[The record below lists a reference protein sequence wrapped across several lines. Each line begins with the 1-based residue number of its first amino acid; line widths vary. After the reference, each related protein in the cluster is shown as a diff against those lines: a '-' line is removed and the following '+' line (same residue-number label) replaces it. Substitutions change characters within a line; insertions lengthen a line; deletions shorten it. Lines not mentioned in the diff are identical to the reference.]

1 MSQENLQLMRQTGAP
16 LQGIDVASFIRAL
29 LEGDFAAI
37 PPDVANALGA
47 ALNIYAPD
55 FEIDASRVDMP
66 GFGVFHGLK
75 GMRELWRVWIE
86 EWERYSW
93 RSSNWSEIGDHVI
106 ADVRIRATGK
116 SSGAD
121 VVWDHCQVWTF
132 RDGRVVRWLLANDR
146 AEALKAVGLAE

>member
-16 LQGIDVASFIRAL
+16 LQGIDVAPFIRAL
-29 LEGDFAAI
+29 LEGDFAAV
-37 PPDVANALGA
+37 PPDVASALGA
-47 ALNIYAPD
+47 ALTIYAPD
-55 FEIDASRVDMP
+55 FEINASRVDMP
-66 GFGVFHGLK
+66 GFGVFQGVK

-93 RSSNWSEIGDHVI
+93 RSSHWSEIGDHVI

-116 SSGAD
+116 GSGAD

-146 AEALKAVGLAE
+146 AEALKAVGLEE

>member
-1 MSQENLQLMRQTGAP
+1 MRQTGTP
-16 LQGIDVASFIRAL
+16 LQGIDVAPFIRGL
-29 LEGDFAAI
+29 LEEDFAAI

-47 ALNIYAPD
+47 ALTIYAPD

-66 GFGVFHGLK
+66 GFGIFHGLE
-75 GMRELWRVWIE
+75 GMRKLWRAWIE

-93 RSSNWSEIGDHVI
+93 TPSNWSEVGDHVI

-132 RDGRVVRWLLANDR
+132 QDGRAVRWLLANDR
-146 AEALKAVGLAE
+146 TEALKAVGLEE

>member
-1 MSQENLQLMRQTGAP
+1 MSQENLQLMRQIGAP
-16 LQGIDVASFIRAL
+16 LQGIDVAPFIRAG
-29 LEGDFAAI
+29 LEGDSAAI
-37 PPDVANALGA
+37 PPDVANSLGA
-47 ALNIYAPD
+47 ALDIYDAD
-55 FEIDASRVDMP
+55 FEVDASRVDMP
-66 GFGVFHGLK
+66 GFGVFHGLE
-75 GMRELWRVWIE
+75 GMRELWRAWIE

-93 RSSNWSEIGDHVI
+93 TQSNWSEVGDHVI

-146 AEALKAVGLAE
+146 AEALEAVGLEE

>member
-1 MSQENLQLMRQTGAP
+1 MSQENLQLMRQIGAP
-16 LQGIDVASFIRAL
+16 LQGIDVAPFIRAG
-29 LEGDFAAI
+29 LEGDSAAI
-37 PPDVANALGA
+37 PPDVANSLRA
-47 ALNIYAPD
+47 ALDIYDPD

-66 GFGVFHGLK
+66 GFGVFHGLE
-75 GMRELWRVWIE
+75 GMRELWRAWIE

-93 RSSNWSEIGDHVI
+93 TQSNWSEVGDHVI

-146 AEALKAVGLAE
+146 AEALEAVGLAE

>member
-1 MSQENLQLMRQTGAP
+1 MAP
-16 LQGIDVASFIRAL
+16 FIRAG
-29 LEGDFAAI
+29 LEGDPAAI
-37 PPDVANALGA
+37 PLDVANSLGA
-47 ALNIYAPD
+47 ALDIYDPD

-66 GFGVFHGLK
+66 GFGIFHGLE
-75 GMRELWRVWIE
+75 GMRKLWRAWIE

-93 RSSNWSEIGDHVI
+93 TQTNWSEIGDHVI

-146 AEALKAVGLAE
+146 TEALKAVGLEE